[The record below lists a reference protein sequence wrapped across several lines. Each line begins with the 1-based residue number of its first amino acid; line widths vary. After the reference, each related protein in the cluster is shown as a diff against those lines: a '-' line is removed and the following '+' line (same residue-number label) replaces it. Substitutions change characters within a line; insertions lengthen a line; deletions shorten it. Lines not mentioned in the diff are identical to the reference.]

1 MLIELVIYWV
11 KKIVQINHEVM
22 ILPDKVRVILVTDGD
37 RVAQQAV
44 EDIATSLGLRC
55 ISASAGNPTPISG
68 EEIIKLLK
76 EVHHDPVLVMFDDR
90 GRRDKG
96 KGEAALEYVASHPD
110 ITVLG
115 AVAVA
120 SNTTGIRG
128 VPVDACIAC
137 SGDVVDVPVDK
148 RGGMRTGKEEDKPV
162 IKGDTV
168 DVLNNVEIPVIIG
181 VGDIGKM
188 NKADDIH
195 LGAPVTRRAIEEIL
209 KRSGVSYG

>member
-1 MLIELVIYWV
+1 MPE
-11 KKIVQINHEVM
+11 KI
-22 ILPDKVRVILVTDGD
+22 RVILVTDGD

-44 EDIATSLGLRC
+44 EDVAASLGLRC
-55 ISASAGNPTPISG
+55 ISASGGNPTPISG

-76 EVHHDPVLVMFDDR
+76 TAHHDPVLVMFDDR

-96 KGEAALEYVASHPD
+96 KGEIALEYVANHPD
-110 ITVLG
+110 VTVLG

-148 RGGMRTGKEEDKPV
+148 RGGMRAGSHDDRPV

-168 DVLNNVEIPVIIG
+168 DVLNNMDLPVIIG

-188 NKADDIH
+188 NKADDVD

-209 KRSGVSYG
+209 KRSGISYG